1 MDHDN
6 KVKIQ
11 KPEVKL
17 FLPENLYP
25 ITKSSPQIYDLED
38 EYAKTRKNK
47 SFFIPLLMTG
57 LCLFVGL
64 LTFGVTKYIDYKS
77 AASPA
82 SRSSR
87 PPRCAI
93 RAST

>member
-57 LCLFVGL
+57 VPGCG
-64 LTFGVTKYIDYKS
+64 
-77 AASPA
+77 
-82 SRSSR
+82 SSDL
-87 PPRCAI
+87 RCNKII
-93 RAST
+93 RL